1 MNVTTPLYDPSW
13 MAQTTVR
20 RGDIQLLRVPAN
32 IRGANVTLGELGVHI
47 ISSHEITVY
56 AINKEMYSTDAFIAY
71 PVEALGSDY
80 VAITWDE
87 VPEIMVASI
96 TDGTTVTF
104 DISKSFTEPLYYDNT
119 IYSAGD
125 VLTVTLDA
133 YQTFHIISRY
143 GDLSGTRIKSSS
155 PISVFSGNYKTIV
168 EDTNTYETSD
178 HLVEQLVS
186 TQSWGTEFVTFPSPD
201 RKVGDYFRVYASE
214 DGIEYRHNGTT
225 YSLDM
230 NEYRTHN
237 VPSDEYYWLSS
248 NKGIQ
253 VAMFSKTIGNDSTED
268 GLYGGDPA
276 MSLCVP
282 VGLYGS
288 DYTWSTVTTTV
299 GNFTN
304 YIIVVL
310 LTNYTHELV
319 LDNVN
324 INATWK
330 SVHGN
335 SDYVGTFINVS
346 PGAHTIYNIQP
357 AHSFLG
363 IAYGNAEYNS
373 YAYASGLR
381 LGSINVVSFDALLI
395 LG

>member
-13 MAQTTVR
+13 MAQTTVS
-20 RGDIQLLRVPAN
+20 RGDIQLLRVPAT
-32 IRGANVTLGELGVHI
+32 IRGAGVTLDGLGVRI
-47 ISSHEITVY
+47 ISSQEITVY

-71 PVEALGSDY
+71 PVETLGSDY
-80 VAITWDE
+80 IAITWDG
-87 VPEIMVASI
+87 VPIIMVASI

-104 DISKSFTEPLYYDNT
+104 NISVSFTEPLYYGST
-119 IYSAGD
+119 TYSGGD

-133 YQTFHIISRY
+133 YQTFHIISQY

-155 PISVFSGNYKTIV
+155 PISVFSGNYKTV
-168 EDTNTYETSD
+168 VAGTNTEDTSD
-178 HLVEQLVS
+178 HLVEQLVA

-201 RKVGDYFRVYASE
+201 RNVGDYFRVYASE
-214 DGIEYRHNGTT
+214 DGTEYTHNGTT
-225 YSLDM
+225 YALDM
-230 NEYRTHN
+230 NEYNTHN
-237 VPSDEYYWLSS
+237 VSSDEYYWVSS

-253 VAMFSKTIGNDSTED
+253 VAMFSKTIGNASAND

-282 VGLYGS
+282 VALYGS

-304 YIIVVL
+304 YIIVVSL
-310 LTNYTHELV
+310 QNYTDELV
-319 LDNVN
+319 LDNEN

-330 SVHGN
+330 SVLGN
-335 SDYVGTFINVS
+335 GDYVGTFINVS
-346 PGAHTIYNIQP
+346 PGAHSIYNILP

-381 LGSINVVSFDALLI
+381 LSSINLVSFDVCRPI
-395 LG
+395 